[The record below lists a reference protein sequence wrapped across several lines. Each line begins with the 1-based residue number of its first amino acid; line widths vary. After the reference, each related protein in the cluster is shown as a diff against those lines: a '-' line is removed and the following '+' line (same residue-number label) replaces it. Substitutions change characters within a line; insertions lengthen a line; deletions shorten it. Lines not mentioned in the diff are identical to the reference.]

1 MFAVGPEVRP
11 YPGRKDKVQMR
22 WALGITQALTDYI
35 RYLRQDRILAFFGK
49 VEFDPDYDY
58 KRERVRA

>member
-1 MFAVGPEVRP
+1 
-11 YPGRKDKVQMR
+11 MR

-58 KRERVRA
+58 KRERARA